1 MDNNKRIII
10 QEPLRKNKKGSSALE
25 KTNEPEMKIR
35 KIISTKQSVF
45 SESDFSFENQMN
57 MLELIGERESGG
69 GKANEGDHN
78 AEVFSGNSKCLFVLQ
93 EIQKKIAGYRHQ
105 DKIKKIF
112 DPEAFVDDKYVMELL
127 INSRLNCF
135 YCKRKTNVL
144 YQQVRELS
152 QWSLERIDNL
162 QGHNRKNVEIACLS
176 CNLSRK
182 TMYHERFAFT
192 KQMGEIIKLS
202 K

>member
-10 QEPLRKNKKGSSALE
+10 QEPLRKNKKGSYALE

-45 SESDFSFENQMN
+45 SESDFSFETQMN

-69 GKANEGDHN
+69 GKANEGDRN
-78 AEVFSGNSKCLFVLQ
+78 TGVFSGNSKCLFVLQ